1 MNVIETLKEYGLT
14 PEKYEELLKDCSD
27 KVNKIRDIDW
37 AEINDKYNLGMNP
50 DTLRKASQ
58 PPILGSVFVSEY
70 YKEKNSM
77 AAATD
82 SDSYINELKVIKREI
97 EKEKKKIQ
105 TEKLEYNKW
114 LREEAR
120 DELITEKI
128 CDAIRELP
136 ALEVPE
142 KIDISYNSKFYCL
155 VFGDA
160 HYGCEFSLK
169 GLFGE
174 SINEYSPEI
183 FENRMWYLLRK
194 TVEFIEKE
202 NVDVLNVFNM
212 GDSVDGILRVSQ
224 LWKLRYGVVD
234 STIMFGNFLST
245 WLSELSKYVHI
256 RYQSVSGNHEELRE
270 LGQPKGTFT
279 EDNMNKVINEIISI
293 RLENNPNFTFIH
305 NPTGYIYQQVG
316 AYNILG
322 IHGEVKNME
331 KTLKD
336 LSMIYN
342 VNIDYLIAGHLHH
355 HKSEEIGVNSEV
367 INVPSIIGVDD
378 YSLKL
383 MKTSNGA
390 AKILTFD
397 NVDGLIND
405 YRIKFN

>member
-58 PPILGSVFVSEY
+58 PPILGSVVVSEY

-142 KIDISYNSKFYCL
+142 KIDISCNSKFYCL

-183 FENRMWYLLRK
+183 FEERMWYLLRK
-194 TVEFIEKE
+194 AVEFIEKE

-234 STIMFGNFLST
+234 STIIINSTVSNAVLEISQDELST
-245 WLSELSKYVHI
+245 V
-256 RYQSVSGNHEELRE
+256 V
-270 LGQPKGTFT
+270 
-279 EDNMNKVINEIISI
+279 DNE
-293 RLENNPNFTFIH
+293 
-305 NPTGYIYQQVG
+305 
-316 AYNILG
+316 
-322 IHGEVKNME
+322 
-331 KTLKD
+331 
-336 LSMIYN
+336 N
-342 VNIDYLIAGHLHH
+342 VNF
-355 HKSEEIGVNSEV
+355 KNPVIG
-367 INVPSIIGVDD
+367 
-378 YSLKL
+378 K
-383 MKTSNGA
+383 
-390 AKILTFD
+390 
-397 NVDGLIND
+397 
-405 YRIKFN
+405 